1 MDMLINHDELNA
13 MSGLPHIQ
21 QLTYLRGIRPYM
33 DVKTGIVGIKRRI
46 SHQSISEQLY
56 IEPHQGIKG
65 QSFSRDQVR
74 RAISGLVRAGLIEV
88 HSEGMHLILKC
99 LLASQHYSVQNKAAI
114 NPPQKATI
122 KSHAE
127 SIKNTG
133 LSEVETLKADI
144 VESPKAATP
153 LYKDNYY
160 IYLLSQ
166 FEKFWSLYPEKK
178 SKNNAQAVFEALK
191 PNAELCH
198 TIINALTA
206 QINHRDTMKLQ
217 GTWVPPWKYPAN
229 WLAQRCWEDE
239 LPTDALQEKHHAEHT
254 KNTRKRHTTE
264 DLFCPPRDAE
274 DRGNSNVIQL
284 QRYLQS

>member
-1 MDMLINHDELNA
+1 
-13 MSGLPHIQ
+13 
-21 QLTYLRGIRPYM
+21 PYM

-56 IEPHQGIKG
+56 VEPHQGIKS
-65 QSFSRDQVR
+65 QNFSRDQVR
-74 RAISGLVRAGLIEV
+74 RSVSGLVRAGLIEV
-88 HSEGMHLILKC
+88 QSEGMHLILKC
-99 LLASQHYSVQNKAAI
+99 LLASSHYSAQNKAAI

-122 KSHAE
+122 KPRGE
-127 SIKNTG
+127 SLENTG
-133 LSEVETLKADI
+133 LTEFEALKADT
-144 VESPKAATP
+144 VESQKAAIP
-153 LYKDNYY
+153 HKDNYY

-178 SKNNAQAVFEALK
+178 SKNNAQAVFEELK

-206 QINHRDTMKLQ
+206 QINYRDTMKLQ

-239 LPTDALQEKHHAEHT
+239 LPTDALQEKNHAEHT
-254 KNTRKRHTTE
+254 KNTRKRHATE
-264 DLFCPPRDAE
+264 DLFCPPCDVK
-274 DRGNSNVIQL
+274 DREHNNVIQL

>member
-1 MDMLINHDELNA
+1 
-13 MSGLPHIQ
+13 
-21 QLTYLRGIRPYM
+21 
-33 DVKTGIVGIKRRI
+33 
-46 SHQSISEQLY
+46 LY
-56 IEPHQGIKG
+56 IEPHQGIKS

-74 RAISGLVRAGLIEV
+74 RSVSGLVRAGLIEV
-88 HSEGMHLILKC
+88 QSEGMHLILKC

-114 NPPQKATI
+114 NPPQKAAT
-122 KSHAE
+122 KPRGE
-127 SIKNTG
+127 SLDNTG
-133 LSEVETLKADI
+133 LSEVEALKADT
-144 VESPKAATP
+144 VEPPKAAIP
-153 LYKDNYY
+153 HKDNYY

-178 SKNNAQAVFEALK
+178 SKSNAQAVFEELK

-254 KNTRKRHTTE
+254 KNTRK
-264 DLFCPPRDAE
+264 
-274 DRGNSNVIQL
+274 
-284 QRYLQS
+284 

>member
-1 MDMLINHDELNA
+1 MDFIINENELGRLC
-13 MSGLPHIQ
+13 GLPHIQ

-33 DVKTGIVGIKRRI
+33 DIKTGIAGIKRRI

-56 IEPHQGIKG
+56 VEPHQGIKC
-65 QSFSRDQVR
+65 QNFSRDQVR
-74 RAISGLVRAGLIEV
+74 RAVSGLVRAGLIEV
-88 HSEGMHLILKC
+88 QSEGMHLILKC
-99 LLASQHYSVQNKAAI
+99 LLASPHYSVQNKAAI
-114 NPPQKATI
+114 NPPQKAAI
-122 KSHAE
+122 KPRGE
-127 SIKNTG
+127 YPENTG
-133 LSEVETLKADI
+133 LSEVELAKADT
-144 VESPKAATP
+144 VEPPKAAIP
-153 LYKDNYY
+153 HKDNYY

-178 SKNNAQAVFEALK
+178 SKNNAQAVFEELK
-191 PNAELCH
+191 PSADLFH
-198 TIINALTA
+198 TIINALNA

-274 DRGNSNVIQL
+274 ERGNNNVIQL